1 MEVINNSQFKIM
13 HWNCN
18 SIRNKIHE
26 FENFIN
32 TKNIDI
38 ILLNETKINDLNA
51 NFLFN
56 KLINYKYIHKQRNEK
71 NGAGGVANILKK
83 NINFEQLNIFDNLHL
98 ELLAI
103 NIKMNHESITLISYY
118 NPPSE
123 KISDKLIEIIKTHK
137 LNYLLCGD
145 LNAKSRSLGC
155 RLNNSNGTI
164 FESIM
169 CNNDFIVL
177 NDENSTYYSFNSS
190 VEDDILDLAICSPSI
205 LDRIVRFEVLSND
218 EMTSDHCPI
227 LIKFSIPTV
236 NNHNNLP
243 NTKCKDECKF
253 NFNKA
258 NWSEYKNNLPKLIP
272 PEMNNN
278 VELLNK
284 FVTDSMLHAA
294 KLAIPTKHA
303 VIPGSNKRYKYSLPN
318 HILLLIKKRKYY
330 RKVSNKNQ
338 DQNYKKMFNLLT
350 KFIRLEIDALKN
362 SDWQNFTRKQ
372 GVNPISTKPFWQKI
386 NSIRGNQSNNNLPV
400 LKKDGKTYES
410 DSDKAQ
416 LFADILKTTFS
427 NQSNQDYDE
436 IFKQKVEQVINNHDF
451 DKHNYQNKDLFDFK
465 DMKQILKCL
474 KLHSAPG
481 EDGIHNQMIKN
492 CSYEFKTI
500 ILKLI
505 NLTIKT
511 SKLPSK
517 WKTSVITM
525 IPKKVSN
532 SNNPKEYRPISLTSN
547 LAKIAEKLLAFKLK
561 EFLKQNN
568 VIIKQQSGF
577 RNHRQTKDN
586 LLFITQ
592 KILEQFNR
600 RKRVLAIFFDIAAA
614 FDKVWHKGLL
624 YKLIKLKIP
633 NYITAWVNN
642 FLDSRFFC
650 VRVNNSKSTVF
661 NIETGVPQGAALSP
675 ILFSLY
681 INDIPIMNKKNKDY
695 CLLFADDLVSINT
708 FKRFGN
714 IEIHV
719 QCYLK
724 KLEKWLSKWRLM
736 MSPTKCNYLVFSNNT
751 ISESN
756 KIKLTLFNDY
766 LQINDNPIF
775 LGIRFDNKLSFIN
788 HINYIKDTSINRLN
802 LLKIVSNKSFGL
814 KVTTLNQIYVSIVRS
829 VLEYFALLSPILA
842 KSNFNKLVMIQN
854 KAIKIINHHPP
865 YSKIEEIETDVEE
878 LYQRFEKLNKN
889 YYKNAIFTRNELI
902 LDLIND
908 YLQYSACNVIRNTS
922 ALCNYRN
929 FLINELEICQPH

>member
-1 MEVINNSQFKIM
+1 MEKLNKKTLKII

-18 SIRNKIHE
+18 SIRNKIYE

-32 TKNIDI
+32 TENIDI

-51 NFLFN
+51 NLLFN
-56 KLINYKYIHKQRNEK
+56 KLINYKYIHKQRNGK
-71 NGAGGVANILKK
+71 NGAGGVAIILKK

-103 NIKMNHESITLISYY
+103 NIKMNNESITLISYY

-123 KISDKLIEIIKTHK
+123 KISDKLIEIMKSHK

-145 LNAKSRSLGC
+145 LNAKSKSLGC
-155 RLNNSNGTI
+155 RVNNSNGTI

-177 NDENSTYYSFNSS
+177 NDETPTYYSFNSS
-190 VEDDILDLAICSPSI
+190 VEDDILDFAICSPSI
-205 LDRIVRFEVLSND
+205 IDRIFSFEVLSND

-227 LIKFSIPTV
+227 LIKFNVPTI
-236 NNHNNLP
+236 NNQNNLP
-243 NTKCKDECKF
+243 NMNSKDDLKF

-258 NWSEYKNNLPKLIP
+258 NWSEYKNNLPKFIP
-272 PEMNNN
+272 PELDNN

-303 VIPGSNKRYKYSLPN
+303 VIPGSTKRCKSSLPN

-330 RKVSNKNQ
+330 RKVSNKNE
-338 DQNYKKMFNLLT
+338 DQNNKKMFNLLT

-362 SDWQNFTRKQ
+362 SDWQNFIRKQ
-372 GVNPISTKPFWQKI
+372 GANPINTKPFWQKI
-386 NSIRGNQSNNNLPV
+386 NSIRGNHSNNNLPV
-400 LKKDGKTYES
+400 LKSGGMIYES
-410 DSDKAQ
+410 DTDKAD
-416 LFADILKTTFS
+416 LFANILKMTFS
-427 NQSNQDYDE
+427 NQSNQHYDE
-436 IFKQKVEQVINNHDF
+436 AFKQKVEKEVNNHDYN
-451 DKHNYQNKDLFDFK
+451 KHNYQNKDLFVLK
-465 DMKQILKCL
+465 DMEQILKCL

-517 WKTSVITM
+517 WKTSMITM
-525 IPKKVSN
+525 IPKKASN
-532 SNNPKEYRPISLTSN
+532 STNPKDYRPISLTSN
-547 LAKIAEKLLAFKLK
+547 VAKIAEKMVSYKLK

-592 KILEQFNR
+592 KISEQFNR
-600 RKRVLAIFFDIAAA
+600 RKKVLAIFFDIAAA

-624 YKLIKLKIP
+624 YKLIKLKVP
-633 NYITAWVNN
+633 NYIISWIYS
-642 FLDSRFFC
+642 FLESRTFC
-650 VRVNNSKSTVF
+650 VRVNNDKSNTF

-675 ILFSLY
+675 ILFFLY
-681 INDIPIMNKKNKDY
+681 INDIPIMSKRNKDY
-695 CLLFADDLVSINT
+695 CLLFADDLVSLNT

-714 IEIHV
+714 IEVHV

-736 MSPTKCNYLVFSNNT
+736 MSPVKCNYLVFSNNS

-756 KIKLTLFNDY
+756 KIKLTLFNEN
-766 LQINDNPIF
+766 LKINDNPTF
-775 LGIRFDNKLSFIN
+775 LGIRFDNKLSFIY

-814 KVTTLNQIYVSIVRS
+814 NIQTLNQIYVSIVRS

-854 KAIKIINHHPP
+854 RAIKIINHQPLC
-865 YSKIEEIETDVEE
+865 SKIENIETDIEE
-878 LYQRFEKLNKN
+878 LHKRFEKLNIN
-889 YYKNAIFTRNELI
+889 YYKKAIHTKNELVI
-902 LDLIND
+902 DLIND
-908 YLQYSACNVIRNTS
+908 YLQYSASNVIRNTS
-922 ALCNYRN
+922 ALCNYRD
-929 FLINELEICQPH
+929 FLRFEIGT